1 MVNSDSTR
9 GLLDAFDA
17 LIDGNRQQLD
27 KLYGQSA
34 AMPSESVR
42 QAPQTEEGLT
52 WSEGLDRQSI
62 GEGQSVVWLNQHFP
76 NAWRYEI
83 RDRRRQDNEVVVLCR
98 LELIDPKIHKA
109 QFGSAMIPTTESG
122 EYRNERETESVAYEL
137 AVDDALR
144 RCIQYL

>member
-1 MVNSDSTR
+1 MSSGSTR
-9 GLLDAFDA
+9 GLLDSFDK
-17 LIDGNRQQLD
+17 LIEGNRQKMD
-27 KLYGQSA
+27 ELYGQSG
-34 AMPSESVR
+34 AMPSRSDGQVAEVGRKSICF
-42 QAPQTEEGLT
+42 ED
-52 WSEGLDRQSI
+52 LDRQGI
-62 GEGQSVVWLNQHFP
+62 GEGQSAEWLNQHFP

-98 LELIDPKIHKA
+98 LELLGPKIHKA

-122 EYRNERETESVAYEL
+122 EYRNERETESAAYEL

>member
-27 KLYGQSA
+27 KLYGQSD

-98 LELIDPKIHKA
+98 LELIDHKIHKA
-109 QFGSAMIPTTESG
+109 QFGSAMIPTAESG